1 MKKFLFILGLFCIY
15 SFAYELKL
23 KSNITALK
31 LDKQSLYIGTQ
42 KGEILEYNIKDK
54 SLKELLSLAKIKNYY
69 EEDFA
74 KIYNIDVYKNSL
86 LILSEG
92 DFGAKNLSL
101 YNETLQSKKLEENS
115 VKKVF
120 FIDENTYLLVLLGS
134 EIILTDKN
142 LIHQKEFKFSHSS
155 LNDGVLSEDKTK
167 FVAGFESGEVE
178 LFDLKNWKII
188 KNYDK
193 MHKDNIYQVDFKNNV
208 ILSCGTDRR
217 VGVVKNNEQNFLQKD
232 FLIYACALS
241 PSGKLAAY
249 SDSDAGYSKIF
260 NINSFKTIKTFDN
273 ENLMSEFIIFINE
286 KDFLISGF
294 GDKIIFG
301 SLDESF

>member
-1 MKKFLFILGLFCIY
+1 MKKILFILGLFCIY

-23 KSNITALK
+23 NSNITALK

-260 NINSFKTIKTFDN
+260 NINGFKTIKTFDS